1 MASADRKAIP
11 GSHREIDP
19 KHPRVGDADHDR
31 QIDVTVYLRPSASLD
46 WVDEEAARPP
56 AKRRTMSRHQLGAS
70 YGASNEDISAVRS
83 FATEH
88 GLEVTAVSEARRAM
102 TLRGTVDAVA
112 KAFDAKELGLYKL
125 SDGIAYRSRSGS
137 LSVPGGLAD
146 VITGV
151 FGIDERPQAKPHLR
165 FHSAAHAAPRSYT
178 PDQVA
183 AAYNFPSGVNGAG
196 EAVAII
202 ELGGGFTQKELD
214 QYFSGLGITPPPVI
228 AVEIGQG
235 TNSPGTD
242 QNADG
247 EVMLDIEVVGAVAPG
262 AQIVVYFADN
272 TDQGF
277 IDAVS
282 TAAHDTTNNPSV
294 ISISWGA
301 PEDGWTG
308 QARMQMEQA
317 FTEAAALGVTVTV
330 ASGDNGSTDGVN
342 DGKQHVDFPSAA
354 PHALAC
360 GGTSLQADNGQISSE
375 TVWNNG
381 AGGGAGGGGISVE
394 FPLPSYQ
401 SSANVPNN
409 LDTGQPGR
417 GVPDVAGDADPGTGY
432 TILVDGQQ
440 ETIGGTSAVAPLWAG
455 LIALLNQALGRS
467 AGFLQPQLYT
477 STVEAGFNDI
487 TQGDNGSYQAASG
500 WDPCT
505 GLGSPNG
512 TQILQALG
520 GQVPTKVN

>member
-1 MASADRKAIP
+1 MASADRVAIP

-19 KHPRVGDADHDR
+19 EHPRVGDADHDR
-31 QIDVTVYLRPSASLD
+31 QIDVTVYLRPSASLE

-56 AKRRTMSRHQLGAS
+56 SKRRTISRHQLGAS
-70 YGASNEDISAVRS
+70 YGASHEDIAAVRS
-83 FATEH
+83 FAADH
-88 GLEVTAVSEARRAM
+88 GLDVTAVNEGRRAI

-112 KAFDAKELGLYKL
+112 KAFAAQELGLYRL

-137 LSVPGGLAD
+137 LTVPGGLSD

-151 FGIDERPQAKPHLR
+151 FGIDERPQAKPHVR
-165 FHSAAHAAPRSYT
+165 IHPAAAGAPRSYT

-202 ELGGGFTQKELD
+202 ELGGGFTQAELD
-214 QYFSGLGITPPPVI
+214 QYFSGLGISPPPVI
-228 AVEIGQG
+228 AVEVGQG

-282 TAAHDTTNNPSV
+282 TAAHDTTNNPSA

-301 PEDGWTG
+301 PEDAWTG
-308 QARMQMEQA
+308 QARTQMEQA
-317 FTEAAALGVTVTV
+317 FTEAAALGVTVTA

-342 DGKQHVDFPSAA
+342 DGKQHVDFPAAA

-360 GGTSLQADNGQISSE
+360 GGTSLQADNGQITSE
-375 TVWNNG
+375 SVWNNG
-381 AGGGAGGGGISVE
+381 AGRGATGGGVSIE
-394 FPLPSYQ
+394 FTPPPSYQ
-401 SSANVPNN
+401 TAINPTNV
-409 LDTGQPGR
+409 DTSQPGR
-417 GVPDVAGDADPGTGY
+417 GVPDVAGDADPATGY

-455 LIALLNQALGRS
+455 LIALLNQGLGHS
-467 AGFLQPQLYT
+467 VGFLQPQLY
-477 STVEAGFNDI
+477 SVQAGFQDI
-487 TQGDNGSYQAASG
+487 TDGDNGSYQAASG
-500 WDPCT
+500 WDACT

-512 TQILQALG
+512 TAILQALG
-520 GQVPTKVN
+520 GQVPAKVK

>member
-1 MASADRKAIP
+1 MASADRVAIP

-31 QIDVTVYLRPSASLD
+31 QIDVTVYLRPSASLE

-56 AKRRTMSRHQLGAS
+56 SKRRTMSRHQLGAS
-70 YGASNEDISAVRS
+70 YGASHDDIAAVRS
-83 FATEH
+83 FAADH
-88 GLEVTAVSEARRAM
+88 GLEVTAVNEERRAM

-112 KAFDAKELGLYKL
+112 KAFAAQELGLYKL

-137 LSVPGGLAD
+137 LTVPGGLSD

-151 FGIDERPQAKPHLR
+151 FGIDERPQAKPHVR
-165 FHSAAHAAPRSYT
+165 FHPAAAAAPRSYA

-183 AAYNFPSGVNGAG
+183 AAYNFPTGINGAG

-202 ELGGGFTQKELD
+202 ELGGGFTQTELD
-214 QYFSGLGITPPPVI
+214 QYFSGLGVSPPPVI
-228 AVEIGQG
+228 AVEVGQG

-242 QNADG
+242 PNADG

-262 AQIVVYFADN
+262 AQIVVYFAEN

-277 IDAVS
+277 VDAVS
-282 TAAHDTTNNPSV
+282 TAAHDATNKPSV

-301 PEDGWTG
+301 PEDAWTG
-308 QARMQMEQA
+308 QARTQMEQA

-342 DGKQHVDFPSAA
+342 DGKQHVDFPAAA

-360 GGTSLQADNGQISSE
+360 GGTSLQVDNGQITSE

-381 AGGGAGGGGISVE
+381 AGGGAGGGGVSIE
-394 FPLPSYQ
+394 FTPAPSYQ
-401 SSANVPNN
+401 TAINPTNV
-409 LDTGQPGR
+409 DTGQPGR
-417 GVPDVAGDADPGTGY
+417 GVPDVAGDADPATGY
-432 TILVDGQQ
+432 TILVDGRQ

-455 LIALLNQALGRS
+455 LIALLNQGLGRS
-467 AGFLQPQLYT
+467 VGFLQPQLYT
-477 STVEAGFNDI
+477 NSVEAGFQDI
-487 TQGDNGSYQAASG
+487 TDGDNGSYQAASG
-500 WDPCT
+500 WDACT

-512 TQILQALG
+512 AAILQALG
-520 GQVPTKVN
+520 GQVPAKVK